1 MDSQPTSSTPLP
13 ESLTVTQAAKMLGC
27 SAQSL
32 RLWEKQ
38 GKIRPSYRTIGGG
51 HRRYYRK
58 DIEALIAQRHAH
70 DEEVTHHATS
80 VRLLTD
86 PV

>member
-1 MDSQPTSSTPLP
+1 MDTQPRPLP
-13 ESLTVTQAAKMLGC
+13 DSLTIAQAAKLLGC

-32 RLWEKQ
+32 RLWEKL

-58 DIEALIAQRHAH
+58 DIEALIAQRDAHAQEAH
-70 DEEVTHHATS
+70 NP
-80 VRLLTD
+80 VRS
-86 PV
+86 

>member
-1 MDSQPTSSTPLP
+1 MESQPTPLP